1 MERGGCIYILTN
13 YQKTT
18 LYIGV
23 TSDLRSRIY
32 EHQNKIY
39 PNSFSAKYNLT
50 HCIYYEV
57 FSSIEEAIDREK
69 QLKKWNR
76 RKKETLINDFNPN
89 WNDLTD
95 IINEWDE

>member
-13 YQKTT
+13 YQRST

-39 PNSFSAKYNLT
+39 PSSFSARYNLT
-50 HCIYYEV
+50 LCIYYEI
-57 FSSIEEAIDREK
+57 FPSIEEAINREK
-69 QLKKWNR
+69 QLKRWSR
-76 RKKETLINDFNPN
+76 SKKESLINKFNKE
-89 WNDLTD
+89 WKDLSPE
-95 IINEWDE
+95 ILEW

>member
-13 YQKTT
+13 YQRST

-39 PNSFSAKYNLT
+39 PNSFSARYNLT
-50 HCIYYEV
+50 LCIYYEI
-57 FSSIEEAIDREK
+57 FSSIEEAINREK
-69 QLKKWNR
+69 QLKKWSR
-76 RKKETLINDFNPN
+76 SKRKA
-89 WNDLTD
+89 
-95 IINEWDE
+95 